1 MRGCELETGSA
12 APGQGLGDGRGAG
25 DGPILPSTSGPL
37 GRCGGSLLGHLS
49 YAGVTLPSSLQCI
62 VPMRGVGHTVQS
74 VEGKPLWGPAN
85 SPGTWEA
92 AQRERGPIPA
102 ASPLLRQLGKDTLSL
117 H

>member
-25 DGPILPSTSGPL
+25 GGPILPGTLGPL

-62 VPMRGVGHTVQS
+62 VPMQGVGGEAHKAFAHS
-74 VEGKPLWGPAN
+74 VERGR
-85 SPGTWEA
+85 EA
-92 AQRERGPIPA
+92 AVG
-102 ASPLLRQLGKDTLSL
+102 TC
-117 H
+117 